1 MDDDDKNMANQ
12 DSKVKHDELK
22 ILVVMKTEQ
31 EGKMFKIGTLHKA
44 NDWKNIARNGWP
56 EVKKCE
62 REERPMIFLD

>member
-1 MDDDDKNMANQ
+1 MDDDDRNMANQ

-22 ILVVMKTEQ
+22 ILAVMKTEQ

-44 NDWKNIARNGWP
+44 NDWK
-56 EVKKCE
+56 KCE